1 LKAGASGQT
10 FDFFSAYDGVS
21 LFGQHLERKN
31 RTVTISLS
39 TIPMSPVGELS
50 IVLVLILINGWFV
63 VSEMAIISA
72 RKVRLQ
78 HLVNQGNKRARIAL
92 ELANNPSR
100 FLPTVQVGITLMAIL
115 SGARGESAVG
125 RLITPLLTS
134 ISVPNSYVEPIASVM
149 AIAIVT
155 YLTIVI
161 GELVPKQLALSN
173 PERLSVLVAK
183 PLNLLGWLG
192 SPLSHVLS
200 KTTNFIVKLL
210 GIRPSSDPEV
220 TEEEIRVMI
229 GQGTE
234 AGMFEEAEQDMMER
248 VMNLGDRRVG
258 AMMTP
263 RPDIVWLDIEDPWP
277 INRDKIVT
285 SQYSR
290 FPICKE
296 VLDNVVGVIHVADIL
311 SQSLVGQSI
320 NLTLSLIQPLLV
332 PESTKGLKVLEQF
345 KETGTHIGMVV
356 DEYGVIQGLVTLN
369 DLLEEIVGNIQDVEQ
384 PEPPQAVQRE
394 DGSWLLDGMLP
405 IDEFLELF
413 DLEEESIEQRGSY
426 NTLGGFIIMQLG
438 KIPQETD
445 HFEWEQL
452 EFEVM
457 DMDGNRVDKVLVQ
470 DSRIE
475 ELQQQ

>member
-1 LKAGASGQT
+1 
-10 FDFFSAYDGVS
+10 
-21 LFGQHLERKN
+21 
-31 RTVTISLS
+31 
-39 TIPMSPVGELS
+39 MSPVGELS

-92 ELANNPSR
+92 ELANNPSS

-115 SGARGESAVG
+115 SGARGESAIG
-125 RLITPLLTS
+125 RLLAPLLEAL
-134 ISVPNSYVEPIASVM
+134 PALKNYAEPISSVV
-149 AIAIVT
+149 AIAIIT

-192 SPLSHVLS
+192 SPLSHILS
-200 KTTNFIVKLL
+200 KTTNFIVKIL
-210 GIRPSSDPEV
+210 GIRPSTEPDV

-234 AGMFEEAEQDMMER
+234 AGMFEEVEQDMMER
-248 VMNLGDRRVG
+248 VMGLGDRKVG

-263 RPDIVWLDIEDPWP
+263 RPDIVWLDVEDPWP
-277 INRDKIVT
+277 VNRDKIVA

-290 FPICKE
+290 FPVCKE
-296 VLDNVVGVIHVADIL
+296 VVDNVVGVIHVADML
-311 SQSLVGQSI
+311 NQSLVGQQI
-320 NLTLSLIQPLLV
+320 NLTVSLIQPLLV

-384 PEPPQAVQRE
+384 PEPPQAVQRD

-405 IDEFLELF
+405 IDEFLEIF
-413 DLEEESIEQRGSY
+413 EIQEESIEQRGSY

-445 HFEWEQL
+445 NFEWEQL
-452 EFEVM
+452 RFEVM
-457 DMDGNRVDKVLVQ
+457 DMDGNRVDKVMVSSL
-470 DSRIE
+470 
-475 ELQQQ
+475 

>member
-1 LKAGASGQT
+1 
-10 FDFFSAYDGVS
+10 
-21 LFGQHLERKN
+21 
-31 RTVTISLS
+31 
-39 TIPMSPVGELS
+39 MSPVGELS
-50 IVLVLILINGWFV
+50 IVLILIFVNGLFV
-63 VSEMAIISA
+63 MSEMAIISA

-78 HLVNQGNKRARIAL
+78 HLVNQGNKKARIAL
-92 ELANNPSR
+92 ELANNPSS
-100 FLPTVQVGITLMAIL
+100 FLPTVQVGITLMVIL
-115 SGARGESAVG
+115 SGARGESAIS
-125 RLITPLLTS
+125 RLLAPILAA
-134 ISVPNSYVEPIASVM
+134 VPTLHLYAEPIASVV

-161 GELVPKQLALSN
+161 GELVPKQLALNS

-200 KTTNFIVKLL
+200 MSTNFIVKLL
-210 GIRPSSDPEV
+210 GIRPSTEPDV

-234 AGMFEEAEQDMMER
+234 AGMFEEVEQDMMER
-248 VMNLGDRRVG
+248 VMGLGDRKVG
-258 AMMTP
+258 MMMTP

-277 INRDKIVT
+277 ANCDKIVA

-290 FPICKE
+290 FPVCKE
-296 VLDNVVGVIHVADIL
+296 VLDNVVGVIHVADML
-311 SQSLVGQSI
+311 SQSLVGHQI
-320 NLTLSLIQPLLV
+320 NLTVSLIQPLLV

-413 DLEEESIEQRGSY
+413 ELAEESIEQRGSY

-438 KIPQETD
+438 KIPQEAD
-445 HFEWEQL
+445 HFEWDHL
-452 EFEVM
+452 KFEVM
-457 DMDGNRVDKVLVQ
+457 DMDGNRVDKVMVSNL
-470 DSRIE
+470 
-475 ELQQQ
+475 

>member
-1 LKAGASGQT
+1 
-10 FDFFSAYDGVS
+10 
-21 LFGQHLERKN
+21 
-31 RTVTISLS
+31 
-39 TIPMSPVGELS
+39 MSPVGELS
-50 IVLVLILINGWFV
+50 IVLVLILMNGLFV

-78 HLVNQGNKRARIAL
+78 HLVNQGNKKARMAL
-92 ELANNPSR
+92 ELASNPGR

-115 SGARGESAVG
+115 SGARGESAISG
-125 RLITPLLTS
+125 LLLPVLVA
-134 ISVPNSYVEPIASVM
+134 VPALSAYAQPIASTV
-149 AIAIVT
+149 AIAIIT

-173 PERLSVLVAK
+173 PERISVLVAK
-183 PLNLLGWLG
+183 PLNLLGSLG

-200 KTTNFIVKLL
+200 ISTNFIVKIL
-210 GIRPSSDPEV
+210 GIRPSTEPDV

-234 AGMFEEAEQDMMER
+234 SGMFEEAEQDMMER
-248 VMNLGDRRVG
+248 VMNLGDRKVG
-258 AMMTP
+258 AMMSP

-277 INRDKIVT
+277 VNRDKIVD

-290 FPICKE
+290 FPVCKE
-296 VLDNVVGVIHVADIL
+296 VLDHVVGVIHVADML
-311 SQSLVGQSI
+311 SQSLVGEPV
-320 NLTLSLIQPLLV
+320 NLTTSLIQPLLV

-413 DLEEESIEQRGSY
+413 ELDEESIEQRGSY

-445 HFEWEQL
+445 HFEWDHL
-452 EFEVM
+452 KFEVM
-457 DMDGNRVDKVLVQ
+457 DMDGNRVDKVMVSNL
-470 DSRIE
+470 
-475 ELQQQ
+475 

>member
-1 LKAGASGQT
+1 
-10 FDFFSAYDGVS
+10 
-21 LFGQHLERKN
+21 
-31 RTVTISLS
+31 
-39 TIPMSPVGELS
+39 MSPVGELS
-50 IVLVLILINGWFV
+50 IVLVLILMNGLFV

-78 HLVNQGNKRARIAL
+78 HLVNQGNKKARMAL
-92 ELANNPSR
+92 ELASNPGR

-115 SGARGESAVG
+115 SGARGESAVSG
-125 RLITPLLTS
+125 LLLP
-134 ISVPNSYVEPIASVM
+134 ILAGVPALNSYAQPIASTV
-149 AIAIVT
+149 AIATIT

-173 PERLSVLVAK
+173 PERISVLVAK
-183 PLNLLGWLG
+183 PLNLLGSLG

-200 KTTNFIVKLL
+200 ISTNFVVKIL
-210 GIRPSSDPEV
+210 GIRPSTEPDI

-234 AGMFEEAEQDMMER
+234 SGMFEEAEQDMMER
-248 VMNLGDRRVG
+248 VMNLGDRKVG
-258 AMMTP
+258 AMMSP

-277 INRDKIVT
+277 VNRDKIVA

-290 FPICKE
+290 FPVCKE
-296 VLDNVVGVIHVADIL
+296 VLDNVVGVIHVADML
-311 SQSLVGQSI
+311 SQSLVGEPV
-320 NLTLSLIQPLLV
+320 NLTTSLIQPLLV

-413 DLEEESIEQRGSY
+413 ELEEESIEQRGSY

-445 HFEWEQL
+445 HFEWDHL
-452 EFEVM
+452 KFEVM
-457 DMDGNRVDKVLVQ
+457 DMDGNRVDKVMVSNL
-470 DSRIE
+470 
-475 ELQQQ
+475 

>member
-1 LKAGASGQT
+1 
-10 FDFFSAYDGVS
+10 
-21 LFGQHLERKN
+21 
-31 RTVTISLS
+31 
-39 TIPMSPVGELS
+39 MSPVGELS
-50 IVLVLILINGWFV
+50 IVLVLILMNGLFV

-78 HLVNQGNKRARIAL
+78 HLVNQGSKKARMAL
-92 ELANNPSR
+92 ELASNPSR

-115 SGARGESAVG
+115 SGARGESAISG
-125 RLITPLLTS
+125 LLLPVLVA
-134 ISVPNSYVEPIASVM
+134 VPVLSAYAQPIASTV
-149 AIAIVT
+149 AIAIIT

-173 PERLSVLVAK
+173 PERISVLVAK
-183 PLNLLGWLG
+183 PLNLLGSLG

-200 KTTNFIVKLL
+200 ISTNFIVKIL
-210 GIRPSSDPEV
+210 GIRPSTEPDV

-234 AGMFEEAEQDMMER
+234 SGMFEEAEQDMMER
-248 VMNLGDRRVG
+248 VMNLGDRKVG
-258 AMMTP
+258 AMMSP

-277 INRDKIVT
+277 VNRDKIVE

-290 FPICKE
+290 FPVCKE
-296 VLDNVVGVIHVADIL
+296 VLDHVVGVIHVADML
-311 SQSLVGQSI
+311 SQSLVGEPV
-320 NLTLSLIQPLLV
+320 NLTTSLIQPLLV

-413 DLEEESIEQRGSY
+413 ELDEESIEQRGSY

-445 HFEWEQL
+445 HFEWDHL
-452 EFEVM
+452 KFEVM
-457 DMDGNRVDKVLVQ
+457 DMDGNRVDKVMVSNL
-470 DSRIE
+470 
-475 ELQQQ
+475 

>member
-1 LKAGASGQT
+1 
-10 FDFFSAYDGVS
+10 
-21 LFGQHLERKN
+21 
-31 RTVTISLS
+31 
-39 TIPMSPVGELS
+39 MSPVGELS
-50 IVLVLILINGWFV
+50 IVLVLILINGLFV

-78 HLVNQGNKRARIAL
+78 HLVNQGNKKARLAL
-92 ELANNPSR
+92 ELASNPGR

-115 SGARGESAVG
+115 SGARGESAISG
-125 RLITPLLTS
+125 LLLP
-134 ISVPNSYVEPIASVM
+134 ILNAVPALNLYAQTIASTA
-149 AIAIVT
+149 AIAIIT

-161 GELVPKQLALSN
+161 GELVPKQLALSS

-200 KTTNFIVKLL
+200 MSTNFIVKLL
-210 GIRPSSDPEV
+210 GIRPSNEPDI

-229 GQGTE
+229 VQGTE

-248 VMNLGDRRVG
+248 VMSLGDRRVG

-263 RPDIVWLDIEDPWP
+263 RPDIVWLDIEDPWSV
-277 INRDKIVT
+277 NCDKIVA

-290 FPICKE
+290 FPVCKE
-296 VLDNVVGVIHVADIL
+296 VLDNVVGVMHVADML
-311 SQSLVGQSI
+311 SQSLLGQPI

-438 KIPQETD
+438 KIPKETD
-445 HFEWEQL
+445 HFEWERLQ
-452 EFEVM
+452 FEVM
-457 DMDGNRVDKVLVQ
+457 DMDGNRVDKVMVSNL
-470 DSRIE
+470 
-475 ELQQQ
+475 

>member
-1 LKAGASGQT
+1 
-10 FDFFSAYDGVS
+10 
-21 LFGQHLERKN
+21 
-31 RTVTISLS
+31 
-39 TIPMSPVGELS
+39 MSPVGELS
-50 IVLVLILINGWFV
+50 IVLVLILMNGLFV

-78 HLVNQGNKRARIAL
+78 HLVNQGNKKARMAL
-92 ELANNPSR
+92 ELASNPGR

-115 SGARGESAVG
+115 SGARGESAISG
-125 RLITPLLTS
+125 LLLPLLAA
-134 ISVPNSYVEPIASVM
+134 VPALNSYAKPIASTV
-149 AIAIVT
+149 AIAMIT

-173 PERLSVLVAK
+173 PERISVLVAK
-183 PLNLLGWLG
+183 PLNLLGLLG

-200 KTTNFIVKLL
+200 ISTNFIVKIL
-210 GIRPSSDPEV
+210 GIRPSTEPDI

-234 AGMFEEAEQDMMER
+234 SGMFEEAEQDMMER
-248 VMNLGDRRVG
+248 VMNLGDRKVG
-258 AMMTP
+258 AMMSP

-277 INRDKIVT
+277 VNRDKIVD

-290 FPICKE
+290 FPVCKE
-296 VLDNVVGVIHVADIL
+296 VLDNVVGVIHVADML
-311 SQSLVGQSI
+311 SQSLVGEPV
-320 NLTLSLIQPLLV
+320 NLTTSLIQPLLV

-413 DLEEESIEQRGSY
+413 ELEEESIEQRGSY

-445 HFEWEQL
+445 HFEWDHL
-452 EFEVM
+452 KFEVM
-457 DMDGNRVDKVLVQ
+457 DMDGNRVDKVMVSNL
-470 DSRIE
+470 
-475 ELQQQ
+475 

>member
-1 LKAGASGQT
+1 
-10 FDFFSAYDGVS
+10 
-21 LFGQHLERKN
+21 
-31 RTVTISLS
+31 
-39 TIPMSPVGELS
+39 MSPVGELS
-50 IVLVLILINGWFV
+50 IVLVLILMNGLFV

-78 HLVNQGNKRARIAL
+78 HLVNQGNKKARMAL
-92 ELANNPSR
+92 ELASNPGR

-115 SGARGESAVG
+115 SGARGESAVSG
-125 RLITPLLTS
+125 LLLP
-134 ISVPNSYVEPIASVM
+134 ILAGVPALNSYAQPIASTV
-149 AIAIVT
+149 AIATIT

-173 PERLSVLVAK
+173 PERISVLVAK
-183 PLNLLGWLG
+183 PLNLLGSLG

-200 KTTNFIVKLL
+200 ISTNFIVKIL
-210 GIRPSSDPEV
+210 GIRPSTEPDI

-234 AGMFEEAEQDMMER
+234 SGMFEEAEQDMMER
-248 VMNLGDRRVG
+248 VMNLGDRKVG
-258 AMMTP
+258 AMMSP

-277 INRDKIVT
+277 VNRDKIVD

-290 FPICKE
+290 FPVCKE
-296 VLDNVVGVIHVADIL
+296 VLDNVVGVIHVADML
-311 SQSLVGQSI
+311 SQSLVGEPV
-320 NLTLSLIQPLLV
+320 NLTTSLIQPLLV

-413 DLEEESIEQRGSY
+413 ELEEESIEQRGSY

-445 HFEWEQL
+445 HFEWDHL
-452 EFEVM
+452 KFEVM
-457 DMDGNRVDKVLVQ
+457 DMDGNRVDKVMVSNL
-470 DSRIE
+470 
-475 ELQQQ
+475 

>member
-1 LKAGASGQT
+1 
-10 FDFFSAYDGVS
+10 
-21 LFGQHLERKN
+21 
-31 RTVTISLS
+31 
-39 TIPMSPVGELS
+39 MSPVGELS
-50 IVLVLILINGWFV
+50 IVLVLILMNGLFV

-78 HLVNQGNKRARIAL
+78 HLVNQGNKKARMAL
-92 ELANNPSR
+92 ELASNPGR

-115 SGARGESAVG
+115 SGARGESAISG
-125 RLITPLLTS
+125 LLLPVLVA
-134 ISVPNSYVEPIASVM
+134 VPALSAYAQPIASTV
-149 AIAIVT
+149 AIAIIT

-173 PERLSVLVAK
+173 PERISVLVAK
-183 PLNLLGWLG
+183 PLNLLGSLG

-200 KTTNFIVKLL
+200 ISTNFIVKIL
-210 GIRPSSDPEV
+210 GIRPSTEPDV

-234 AGMFEEAEQDMMER
+234 SGMFEEAEQDMMER
-248 VMNLGDRRVG
+248 VMNLGDRKVG
-258 AMMTP
+258 AMMSP

-277 INRDKIVT
+277 VNRDKIVE

-290 FPICKE
+290 FPVCKE
-296 VLDNVVGVIHVADIL
+296 VLDHVVGVIHVADML
-311 SQSLVGQSI
+311 SQSLVGEPV
-320 NLTLSLIQPLLV
+320 NLTTSLIQPLLV

-413 DLEEESIEQRGSY
+413 ELDEESIEQRGSY

-445 HFEWEQL
+445 HFEWDHL
-452 EFEVM
+452 KFEVM
-457 DMDGNRVDKVLVQ
+457 DMDGNRVDKVMVSNL
-470 DSRIE
+470 
-475 ELQQQ
+475 